1 MKAYDLVD
9 LASRNLRESKL
20 RNSLTTIGI
29 SVGVASL
36 VAMLALGIGLQSM
49 AGARLAKSGLF
60 DSVFVTSR
68 QDFRDMD
75 DRNQQ
80 QQKEPP
86 RPLTD
91 SVRRELEKLPSVVE
105 VYPQIRIMGELRHD
119 GKTHFVSISGLPPS
133 AHENEAFETL
143 KGSYFSGPEAE
154 EAILH
159 QDFAKDLSAN
169 PQSLIG
175 TEVVLRYAERKE
187 GGNEEA
193 GELSAE
199 GSGRQRAQAQATEEP
214 DYSFSV
220 VRREQKLKVVG
231 IIEAEPY
238 GGMRRISGAEVFMP
252 NSLAERLNVM
262 QASDLRGIMRAQ
274 PGERTY
280 LQLVARVNSPGAVQT
295 VQQAIEKMGLR
306 TFSINDATKGMR
318 RFFAVLDVF
327 LGIFG
332 SLALAVAS
340 LAIVNTLVM
349 AVLERRREIGIMKAL
364 GASDGDVKK
373 LFFAEA
379 GVMGVIGGM
388 VGVALGWLMGKGINL
403 GLNIYLRR
411 QDLPPE
417 SIWTMPVWLV
427 AAAVGFAVVV
437 SLMAGLYPAARAAR
451 LDPVRALRYE

>member
-1 MKAYDLVD
+1 
-9 LASRNLRESKL
+9 L

-75 DRNQQ
+75 DRNAQQ
-80 QQKEPP
+80 QEKEPP
-86 RPLTD
+86 KPLTD
-91 SVRRELEKLPSVVE
+91 SARRELEKLPGVVE
-105 VYPQIRIMGELRHD
+105 VYPQIRVMGELRYD
-119 GKTHFVSISGLPPS
+119 GKTHFGSVSGLPPS
-133 AHENEAFETL
+133 AQENEAFETL

-159 QDFAKDLSAN
+159 KDFAQELNKNQQA
-169 PQSLIG
+169 LIG
-175 TEVVLRYAERKE
+175 KEVVLRYAERRE
-187 GGNEEA
+187 GGSDDTGA
-193 GELSAE
+193 LSAE
-199 GSGRQRAQAQATEEP
+199 GSAKEKPAED

-220 VRREQKLKVVG
+220 VRREQKLKIVG
-231 IIEAEPY
+231 VIEAEPY
-238 GGMRRISGAEVFMP
+238 GGMRRISGAGLFIP
-252 NSLAERLNVM
+252 NALAEKLNVM
-262 QASDLRGIMRAQ
+262 QPSDLRGIMRSQAS
-274 PGERTY
+274 ERSY
-280 LQLVARVNSPGAVQT
+280 LQLVARVANPGQVQA
-295 VQQAIEKMGLR
+295 VQQAIEKMGFR

-364 GASDGDVKK
+364 GASDADVKK

-379 GVMGVIGGM
+379 GVMGVLGGA
-388 VGVALGWLMGKGINL
+388 VGVLLGWLMGKGINL

-417 SIWTMPVWLV
+417 QIWTMPVWLV

-437 SLMAGLYPAARAAR
+437 SLIAGLYPAARAAR
-451 LDPVRALRYE
+451 LDPVQALRYE

>member
-1 MKAYDLVD
+1 MKTYDLVD

-75 DRNQQ
+75 DRNEQQ
-80 QQKEPP
+80 QQQAPP
-86 RPLTD
+86 QPLTD
-91 SVRRELEKLPSVVE
+91 SVRRQLEKLPGVVE
-105 VYPQIRIMGELRHD
+105 VYPQIRIMGELRYD

-133 AHENEAFETL
+133 AKENEAFETL
-143 KGSYFSGPEAE
+143 KGNYFSGPEAE
-154 EAILH
+154 ETILH
-159 QDFAKDLSAN
+159 IDFVKDLRTDA
-169 PQSLIG
+169 QSLIG
-175 TEVVLRYAERKE
+175 KEVVVRYAERRE
-187 GGNEEA
+187 GGRE
-193 GELSAE
+193 GSDGLSAE
-199 GSGRQRAQAQATEEP
+199 GPAGTHEKPEND

-220 VRREQKLKVVG
+220 VRRDQKLKVVG
-231 IIEAEPY
+231 VIEAEPY
-238 GGMRRISGAEVFMP
+238 GGMRRISGAGVFMP
-252 NSLAERLNVM
+252 NALAERLNVM
-262 QASDLRGIMRAQ
+262 QASDLRGVMRAE

-280 LQLVARVNSPGAVQT
+280 LQLVARVDNPGKVQG
-295 VQQAIEKMGLR
+295 VQQAVDKMGFR

-379 GVMGVIGGM
+379 GVMGVIGGA
-388 VGVALGWLMGKGINL
+388 VGVLLGWLMGKGINL

-437 SLMAGLYPAARAAR
+437 SLVAGLYPAARAAR